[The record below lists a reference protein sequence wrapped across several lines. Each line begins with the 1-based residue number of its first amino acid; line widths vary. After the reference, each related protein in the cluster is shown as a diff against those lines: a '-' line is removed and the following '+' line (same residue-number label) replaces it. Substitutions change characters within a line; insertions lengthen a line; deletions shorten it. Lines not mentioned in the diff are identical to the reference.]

1 MHRAALTTVLTA
13 TILMTGGPV
22 HAQDAGGPT
31 VVIGGD
37 GTIDTAVVDL
47 GASGGSKPAARQI
60 RAGTGD
66 GGHVRNQASGTGT
79 GTGTGAAR
87 CEYLRLPQ
95 LDTPGPP
102 AMQAFRYTCDDGS
115 AGHVAVR
122 VGADPAAA
130 ADTGPTVALI
140 TPGELAQQAFNSLQL
155 PAPGVRLSPDSGPGR
170 YQLVG
175 FPTWWWVENFEPV
188 SQRTAAGAV
197 WAQVTATP
205 LYSTFNGGEGQAPV
219 RCDGPGL
226 PWRQGLPERSP
237 GVCSY
242 SYQRPAET
250 VTATVT
256 VTWQVTWVG
265 SGDTA
270 GELPLVRMSTAQ
282 PLTVYERQAVVTSG
296 HG

>member
-1 MHRAALTTVLTA
+1 MSRVALTGLLAATTLTTGSPVL
-13 TILMTGGPV
+13 
-22 HAQDAGGPT
+22 AQDAGEPV
-31 VVIGGD
+31 VVIGGR
-37 GTIDTAVVDL
+37 GTIDTEITDP
-47 GASGGSKPAARQI
+47 GSPGGLRRVNKSVHTETTVGVGGG
-60 RAGTGD
+60 GTGSGNA
-66 GGHVRNQASGTGT
+66 GGRGQ
-79 GTGTGAAR
+79 R

-130 ADTGPTVALI
+130 ADTGPTVPLI

-188 SQRTAAGAV
+188 TQRTAAGAV

-205 LYSTFNGGEGQAPV
+205 LYSTFDGGEGQEAV

-226 PWRQGLPERSP
+226 PWRHGLPERSP
-237 GVCSY
+237 GVCAY

-270 GELPLVRMSTAQ
+270 GELPLVRLATAQ
-282 PLTVYERQAVVTSG
+282 PLRVYERQAVVTSG
-296 HG
+296 RD

>member
-1 MHRAALTTVLTA
+1 MSRVALTGLLAATTLTTGSPVL
-13 TILMTGGPV
+13 
-22 HAQDAGGPT
+22 AQDAGEPV
-31 VVIGGD
+31 VVIGGR
-37 GTIDTAVVDL
+37 GTIDTEITDPGST
-47 GASGGSKPAARQI
+47 GALRRVNKSVETETTVGVGGG
-60 RAGTGD
+60 GTGSGSA
-66 GGHVRNQASGTGT
+66 GGRGQ
-79 GTGTGAAR
+79 R

-130 ADTGPTVALI
+130 ADTGQTVPLI

-155 PAPGVRLSPDSGPGR
+155 PHPEVGLSPDSGPGR

-205 LYSTFNGGEGQAPV
+205 LYSTFDGGEGQEPV

-226 PWRQGLPERSP
+226 PWRHGLPERSP
-237 GVCSY
+237 GVCAY

-270 GELPLVRMSTAQ
+270 GELPLVRLSTAE

-296 HG
+296 RG

>member
-1 MHRAALTTVLTA
+1 MSRVALTGALAASTLITLGSPVLA
-13 TILMTGGPV
+13 QHAGGPV
-22 HAQDAGGPT
+22 
-31 VVIGGD
+31 VVIGGR
-37 GTIDTAVVDL
+37 GTIDTEITSPGSPGARRPVSSVETEPNVEL
-47 GASGGSKPAARQI
+47 GGGP
-60 RAGTGD
+60 GTGRRSAGD
-66 GGHVRNQASGTGT
+66 SGP
-79 GTGTGAAR
+79 R

-102 AMQAFRYTCDDGS
+102 AMHAFRYTCDDGS

-122 VGADPAAA
+122 VGADPAAGA
-130 ADTGPTVALI
+130 GAGPVVPLI
-140 TPGELAQQAFNSLQL
+140 TPGDLAQQAFNTMQL
-155 PAPGVRLSPDSGPGR
+155 PEPEVRLSPDSGPGR

-188 SQRTAAGAV
+188 TQRTAAGAV

-205 LYSTFNGGEGQAPV
+205 LYSTFDGGNGDQPV
-219 RCDGPGL
+219 LCDGPGL
-226 PWRQGLPERSP
+226 PWRHGLPENLP
-237 GVCSY
+237 GACAY

-270 GELPLVRMSTAQ
+270 GELPLVRLSTAQ
-282 PLTVYERQAVVTSG
+282 PVTVYERQAVVTSG
-296 HG
+296 RG